1 VGLQRPRRGV
11 GKRAC
16 GLIVGGC
23 FSVAGGLGFAGAGR
37 VGAGASTL
45 CSGAGGVISGNL
57 GSGAGGEAELVVGA
71 RSLISKFGRFGFM
84 RW

>member
-1 VGLQRPRRGV
+1 M
-11 GKRAC
+11 
-16 GLIVGGC
+16 LICTKVRVGGTAAC

-57 GSGAGGEAELVVGA
+57 SSGAGGEAELVLGA
-71 RSLISKFGRFGFM
+71 RSLSSKFGRFGFM